1 MLNVLKDFIQNAVK
15 DLILPVRQRQNETG
29 DGARAA
35 KVYRM
40 RVPSSRDAERQVPYI
55 IVQLAEG
62 TDIQNAGQ
70 TIDASAEVR
79 LVFAVYC
86 RDEEEGSMHLLN
98 LMERVRIALLRTVII
113 GGMYEIDLTKGVD
126 AMPYPDDTAPY
137 YIGSM
142 DFTVKTPAV
151 EREVERYL

>member
-1 MLNVLKDFIQNAVK
+1 MLNVLADFIQNAVK
-15 DLILPVRQRQNETG
+15 DLILPVRQKPNEAV

-35 KVYRM
+35 KVYKM

-55 IVQLAEG
+55 IVQIADA
-62 TDIQNAGQ
+62 TDIQAAGKEV
-70 TIDASAEVR
+70 DSSAEVR

-98 LMERVRIALLRTVII
+98 LMERVRIALLKTVII
-113 GGMYEIDLTKGVD
+113 GEMYIIDLTKGVEI
-126 AMPYPDDTAPY
+126 MPYPDDTAPY

-142 DFTVKTPAV
+142 EMSVKTPAI
-151 EREVERYL
+151 EREVEKYL